1 MTLTQSAQLNSAQLS
16 ADLIALAD
24 RLRQSTV
31 QVRGERSSSG
41 SGVIWQSDGL
51 IMTNAHVLSGKAAT
65 LELWDGRVLEAEVLR
80 RDPQRDLAALK
91 VAATGLPAVPI
102 GNSDRLRVGEWLFAV
117 GNPLGTVGALTT
129 GILHAAPRADHRAN
143 HLTSDRWIQADIR
156 LAPGNSGGVLA
167 NAQGEAIGINSMIV
181 NGLGFAIPSRAVE
194 RFLATDRPYLGVTLQ
209 PVRLMGRRRLGFLV
223 LEVAIGSTAASIP
236 LMVGDVITEIEGR
249 SFTSLYALTAIL
261 EERQVGE
268 TLQIKWLR
276 GDRQFEREV
285 VLTSTEATQEAA

>member
-1 MTLTQSAQLNSAQLS
+1 MTMTPSAQLNSAQLS
-16 ADLIALAD
+16 ADLIDLAD

-31 QVRGERSSSG
+31 QVRSGRSSSG
-41 SGVIWQSDGL
+41 SGVIWQTDGL
-51 IMTNAHVLSGKAAT
+51 IMTNAHVVSGAAT
-65 LELWDGRVLEAEVLR
+65 LELWDGRVLEAQVLR

-91 VAATGLPAVPI
+91 VAATDLPAVTI

-129 GILHAAPRADHRAN
+129 GILHAAPQASHSA
-143 HLTSDRWIQADIR
+143 SDRWIQADIR

-194 RFLATDRPYLGVTLQ
+194 RFLAADRPYLGVTLQ

-223 LEVAIGSTAASIP
+223 LEVAIDSTAARIP
-236 LMVGDVITEIEGR
+236 LMVGDVITEINGR
-249 SFTSLYALTAIL
+249 AFTSLSALTAIL

-268 TLQIKWLR
+268 TLRIKWLR

>member
-1 MTLTQSAQLNSAQLS
+1 MTSIQLDSTQLS

-31 QVRGERSSSG
+31 QVSGGRSSSG

-51 IMTNAHVLSGKAAT
+51 IVTNAHVISGVAAT
-65 LELWDGRVLEAEVLR
+65 LELWDGRVLEAQVLR
-80 RDPQRDLAALK
+80 RDRQRDLAALK
-91 VAATGLPAVPI
+91 VAATDLPAVAI

-129 GILHAAPRADHRAN
+129 GILHAAPQSRSQAN
-143 HLTSDRWIQADIR
+143 RPSSDRWIQADIR

-194 RFLATDRPYLGVTLQ
+194 RFLAVDRAYLGVTLQ
-209 PVRLMGRRRLGFLV
+209 PVRLAGHRRLGFVV
-223 LEVAIGSTAASIP
+223 LEVAIDSPAARIP
-236 LMVGDVITEIEGR
+236 LMMGDVITELDGR
-249 SFTSLYALTAIL
+249 SFTTLPDLTAIL
-261 EERQVGE
+261 EERQAGE
-268 TLQIKWLR
+268 RLQIKWLR
-276 GDRQFEREV
+276 GDRQLSREV
-285 VLTSTEATQEAA
+285 ILTSSEAAQEAA